1 MKTAIL
7 IPIFFFLFAI
17 PIRAEVTQEQI
28 DEVGKELACLCGDCP
43 RRPLDECICG
53 YALQQKERI
62 KKMLASGQT
71 PQAIVDAYISEFGLE
86 ILSKPPAKGFNLV
99 AWIMPPLV
107 LLLGFF
113 GVRSVLRTWSKTKSP
128 ATPASQPAHDDPY
141 LDRLESDLK
150 ERE

>member
-1 MKTAIL
+1 MKPAIL

-17 PIRAEVTQEQI
+17 PVCAEVPQEQV

-107 LLLGFF
+107 LLLGFL
-113 GVRSVLRTWSKTKSP
+113 GVRSVIRTWSKTKIP
-128 ATPASQPAHDDPY
+128 ATSAAQPARDDPY

>member
-1 MKTAIL
+1 MKWAKNSPVCAGTV
-7 IPIFFFLFAI
+7 
-17 PIRAEVTQEQI
+17 RADHWTNAF
-28 DEVGKELACLCGDCP
+28 VGMHCNRKNAS
-43 RRPLDECICG
+43 
-53 YALQQKERI
+53 

-128 ATPASQPAHDDPY
+128 TTPASQPARDDPY

>member
-1 MKTAIL
+1 MKPAIL
-7 IPIFFFLFAI
+7 IPIFFLLFAI
-17 PIRAEVTQEQI
+17 PVRAEVTQEQV

-53 YALQQKERI
+53 YALQQKDRI

-71 PQAIVDAYISEFGLE
+71 SQAIIDAYIREFGLE

-113 GVRSVLRTWSKTKSP
+113 AVRSVLRIWSKTKSP
-128 ATPASQPAHDDPY
+128 TTPASQPARDDPY